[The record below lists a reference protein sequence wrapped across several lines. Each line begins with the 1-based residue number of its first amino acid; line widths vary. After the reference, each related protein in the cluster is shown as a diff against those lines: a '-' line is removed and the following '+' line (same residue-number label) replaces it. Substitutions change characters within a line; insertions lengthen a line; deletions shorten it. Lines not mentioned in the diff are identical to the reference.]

1 MPDDSTRRLPGIETI
16 SEWSPEL
23 IGFEPT
29 TSPFNV
35 ADPAE
40 ERGFIVTLEDARRAG
55 TEFYVVEDSKGRL
68 AIWKLFTDF
77 FIDDILSPRRAMAA
91 ARAT

>member
-29 TSPFNV
+29 TSPFDV

-40 ERGFIVTLEDARRAG
+40 ERGFMEALHDARRAG
-55 TEFYVVEDSKGRL
+55 TEFHVVEDRRGRL
-68 AIWKLFTDF
+68 AIWLRFTQF
-77 FIDDILSPRRAMAA
+77 FIDEAPALPAA